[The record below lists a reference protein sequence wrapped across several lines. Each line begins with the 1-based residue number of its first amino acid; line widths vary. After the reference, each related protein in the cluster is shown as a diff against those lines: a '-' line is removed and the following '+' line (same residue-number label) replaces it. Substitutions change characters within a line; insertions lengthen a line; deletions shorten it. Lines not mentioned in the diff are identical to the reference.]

1 MNLMKIMPAILLLS
15 LLAGCQEKMKPQPKN
30 IQCMD
35 EFSYTKQIQD
45 NSLNLELKQLSDADF
60 EAILHFVGFAG
71 PVELR
76 RLSVKRT
83 LTGDDRTIFEGEKF
97 HFLLEGS
104 SGVLSVELDEP
115 LTIASAQ
122 SPTQTLKEKMLCQF

>member
-1 MNLMKIMPAILLLS
+1 MKAISIILLLT
-15 LLAGCQEKMKPQPKN
+15 LLSSCQEKMKPQSQN
-30 IQCMD
+30 IQCND
-35 EFSYTKQIQD
+35 EFSYTRQIQD
-45 NSLNLELKQLSDADF
+45 NSLNLELKEISEGNF
-60 EAILHFVGFAG
+60 EATLHFVGFAG

-83 LTGDDRTIFEGEKF
+83 LTSDDRTIFEGEKF
-97 HFLLEGS
+97 HFLLEGT
-104 SGVLSVELDEP
+104 SGILSVELDEP